1 MTSGFVTRLA
11 GKALG
16 DFFKA
21 GSSMISNAAEQG
33 TLGYL
38 KNVMPAATEAVD
50 AKGLL
55 GGAARLVAGLDPEA
69 TSKLVGAAAPVAV
82 AGTTALALNALTQPN
97 ASQVYARSAY
107 SLPVQPGAGT
117 YRQPIFPNQQYSG
130 GGQPMT
136 NLQAGEAMLEQ
147 QRFQHQLELIRA
159 RQAASNTAGSSLGQ
173 GGGGVDISS
182 VINSAKGIYG

>member
-16 DFFKA
+16 DFFKT
-21 GSSMISNAAEQG
+21 GSSMLSNAAEQG

-38 KNVMPAATEAVD
+38 KNVMPVAADAAD
-50 AKGLL
+50 AKGML
-55 GGAARLVAGLDPEA
+55 GGAARLVAGLNPEV
-69 TSKLVGAAAPVAV
+69 TSKLVGAATPVAV
-82 AGTTALALNALTQPN
+82 AGTAALALNALTQPN
-97 ASQVYARSAY
+97 PSQVYASSAY
-107 SLPVQPGAGT
+107 SLPVQSGVGA
-117 YRQPIFPNQQYSG
+117 YRQPVFPNQQYLG

-159 RQAASNTAGSSLGQ
+159 RQAASNTAGSSLGR
-173 GGGGVDISS
+173 GVDITGI
-182 VINSAKGIYG
+182 VNSAKGIYG

>member
-1 MTSGFVTRLA
+1 MMSGTATRFA

-21 GSSMISNAAEQG
+21 GSSMLSNAAEQG
-33 TLGYL
+33 TLNYL
-38 KNVMPAATEAVD
+38 ANAAGAVD
-50 AKGLL
+50 APGAL
-55 GGAARLVAGLDPEA
+55 GGIARLVSKADPGL
-69 TSKLVGAAAPVAV
+69 TSKIVGAAAPAAV
-82 AGTTALALNALTQPN
+82 AGTTALALSALTQPN
-97 ASQVYARSAY
+97 ESQVYARSAY

-117 YRQPIFPNQQYSG
+117 YRQPIFPNQQYAG